1 MKKYYFRKCDVCNK
15 GMSKG
20 IYAEG
25 SGSEYFCSED
35 CIKKDW
41 DNTTF
46 YISHDKGFLTYS
58 MFIKWLEDTDNL
70 TPEKDNVYEWF
81 NGCAEWYLGDQW
93 DVVFDINGIG
103 YDVDKVLEEEII
115 EGDE

>member
-20 IYAEG
+20 ILAEG

-46 YISHDKGFLTYS
+46 FITPAGNELNYSQFMDWIGEQDDNTLDKH
-58 MFIKWLEDTDNL
+58 
-70 TPEKDNVYEWF
+70 VYEWF

-93 DVVFDINGIG
+93 DVVFDIDGVG
-103 YDVDKVLEEEII
+103 YNVDKVLEEEII